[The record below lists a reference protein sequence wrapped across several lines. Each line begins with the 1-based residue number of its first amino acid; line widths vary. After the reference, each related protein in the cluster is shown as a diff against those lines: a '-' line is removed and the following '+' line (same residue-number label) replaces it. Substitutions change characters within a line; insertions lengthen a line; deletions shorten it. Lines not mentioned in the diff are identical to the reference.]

1 MGNPKTV
8 NENKRVHKRSA
19 VLLPVRYFLLNSTYP
34 KEGVII
40 DVSRQ
45 GACVKLPTEKSIS
58 KGSGIIL
65 EVFDKQFNNI
75 TIRGEVVW
83 IRQTADTFI
92 VGVKFQKLLDMNTF
106 NNLG

>member
-1 MGNPKTV
+1 
-8 NENKRVHKRSA
+8 VHKRSA
-19 VLLPVRYFLLNSTYP
+19 VLLPARYFLLNSTYP

-58 KGSGIIL
+58 KGSIIIL

-75 TIRGEVVW
+75 LLEGKLYGLDKQ
-83 IRQTADTFI
+83 QTLS
-92 VGVKFQKLLDMNTF
+92 LLAS
-106 NNLG
+106 NLKNCLI